1 MADVQPAMKSMRQAM
16 KDSRHEIHSLMN
28 SSEYD
33 ESAIQQAATNQA
45 NLMAQKLIFMA
56 KTKAKLFEVL
66 TPEQQQILIKKWESR
81 R

>member
-1 MADVQPAMKSMRQAM
+1 MSDQQQAQVDAIMADVKPAMKSMRQAM

-45 NLMAQKLIFMA
+45 TLMAQKLIFMA
-56 KTKAKLFEVL
+56 QTKAKLFEVL
-66 TPEQQQILIKKWESR
+66 TP
-81 R
+81 